1 MKKNKK
7 PFHCPICGQKLQM
20 IENTNILRCTNKSC
34 VGVKKFSK
42 GEVYYEPYI
51 RILNEKGVQIYNKKY
66 KRKSDNY

>member
-1 MKKNKK
+1 
-7 PFHCPICGQKLQM
+7 M